1 VVGKT
6 QEDRRSERTRVL
18 LRDALLE
25 LMLEKRF
32 DRITVQDII
41 DRANVGR
48 STFYLH
54 YQDKQD
60 LVMRTFEQLFVMLR
74 HQADASNDDGRI
86 VYPTLELFRHVKAQ
100 HRLYEALVWG
110 RSVDLFFKAG
120 QQFLCQNIEEQLAAS
135 LPAECKPQVPLPVV
149 SSFVAGTLLT
159 LLKWWLDNKMPYSP
173 EQIDEIFQQLV
184 TPGVTA
190 ALNLPSGGNL

>member
-1 VVGKT
+1 MGKT
-6 QEDRRSERTRVL
+6 QEDRRSERTRIL
-18 LRDALLE
+18 LRDALLG

-74 HQADASNDDGRI
+74 HQADASSDVGRL

-100 HRLYEALVWG
+100 HRLYEALVLG

-120 QQFLCQNIEEQLAAS
+120 QQFLCQDIQEHLAAS
-135 LPAECKPQVPLPVV
+135 LPAERKPQVPLPVV
-149 SSFVAGTLLT
+149 SSFIAGTLLT
-159 LLKWWLDNKMPYSP
+159 LLKWWLDNKMPYPP
-173 EQIDEIFQQLV
+173 EQIDEMFQRLV
-184 TPGVTA
+184 TPGVHA
-190 ALNLPSGGNL
+190 ALNVTTAGNS

>member
-1 VVGKT
+1 MGKT

-18 LRDALLE
+18 LRDALLG

-54 YQDKQD
+54 YEDKQD

-120 QQFLCQNIEEQLAAS
+120 QQFLSQDIQEHLSAS
-135 LPAECKPQVPLPVV
+135 LPAERKPQVPLPVV
-149 SSFVAGTLLT
+149 SSFIAGTLLT
-159 LLKWWLDNKMPYSP
+159 LLKWWLDNKMPYPP
-173 EQIDEIFQQLV
+173 EQIDEMFQRLV
-184 TPGVTA
+184 TPGVNA
-190 ALNLPSGGNL
+190 ALNVTTAGDS